1 MSQKPCR
8 IILTGGPGSG
18 KSTIINKLRRNGYS
32 CSIEAGRAI
41 IQDQSHIGGSALPW
55 IDPIA
60 FAELMLSWE
69 LYDHGMMHPI

>member
-32 CSIEAGRAI
+32 CSIEAG
-41 IQDQSHIGGSALPW
+41 
-55 IDPIA
+55 
-60 FAELMLSWE
+60 
-69 LYDHGMMHPI
+69 